1 MRVTSREYKV
11 IVDES
16 LFADVEAGLNNILD
30 DLGDLG
36 RSVGVEVAGKFD
48 DKDPNERSILFL
60 DTPTTRSMITG
71 CSSVNESKERA
82 ARPNTRSSAARKIGT

>member
-36 RSVGVEVAGKFD
+36 RSVGVEVAR
-48 DKDPNERSILFL
+48 EIR
-60 DTPTTRSMITG
+60 
-71 CSSVNESKERA
+71 
-82 ARPNTRSSAARKIGT
+82 